1 MLFFTVLGL
10 ATALAAL
17 ASRLGAPTLETW
29 PARMRAG
36 MAVGLLL
43 FGADHLATPARYLA
57 MLPEAVPFPGFV
69 VAFTGLC
76 EIAGAVGLLV
86 PRFRRLAGLM
96 LALYFVCVFPA
107 NIRNALTGGAG
118 VEGLSGAPAWYF
130 HARLL
135 FQPLAVW
142 WALRSA
148 EVIDWPAVARRRPGG
163 GATAV
168 REG

>member
-1 MLFFTVLGL
+1 MLFFAVLGL

-17 ASRLGAPTLETW
+17 ASRLGAPALATW

-36 MAVGLLL
+36 MALGLLL

-57 MLPEAVPFPGFV
+57 MLPDAVPFPSFV

-76 EIAGAVGLLV
+76 EIAGAFGLLA
-86 PRFRRLAGLM
+86 PRFRKPAGAM

-107 NIRNALTGGAG
+107 NLRNALTGGAG

-130 HARLL
+130 HLRLL

-142 WALRSA
+142 WALRAAEIIAWSA
-148 EVIDWPAVARRRPGG
+148 AAPRRRGG
-163 GATAV
+163 P
-168 REG
+168 REA